1 MIAYMLDT
9 DKIRKSVAVLG
20 WPKAMYSACL
30 VLLVTRAI
38 SFDQCLVLVFIAWVL
53 EIVPSHSRNKVS
65 EKSKWFKPKNRRADK
80 PRTSADA

>member
-1 MIAYMLDT
+1 MLDT

-38 SFDQCLVLVFIAWVL
+38 SFDQCLVLVFVAWVL
-53 EIVPSHSRNKVS
+53 EIVPSHARKARNGLGRRTGISRN
-65 EKSKWFKPKNRRADK
+65 
-80 PRTSADA
+80 

>member
-1 MIAYMLDT
+1 MLDT

-38 SFDQCLVLVFIAWVL
+38 SFDQCLVLVFVAWVL
-53 EIVPSHSRNKVS
+53 EIVPTHSRNKIP
-65 EKSKWFKPKNRRADK
+65 EKQKLFKAKTARIEKLGPS
-80 PRTSADA
+80 TDA